1 MTEITLTTWE
11 AALYLRDSTYL
22 NLFIIAAMLLL
33 VYSLWIAGR
42 RLAERLTAGLA
53 IIAYMSL
60 LVVGVVQLWQL

>member
-1 MTEITLTTWE
+1 MTEITLTAWE

-22 NLFIIAAMLLL
+22 KLFLIAAVLLM
-33 VYSLWIAGR
+33 VYSLWIAG

-60 LVVGVVQLWQL
+60 LVAGVVQLWQL

>member
-1 MTEITLTTWE
+1 MTEITLTAWE

-22 NLFIIAAMLLL
+22 KLFIIAAVLLL

-60 LVVGVVQLWQL
+60 LVAGVVQLWQL